1 MERPR
6 LWRENSAPSRVDV
19 SRDGGPEDPVRPV
32 DPLGERAWGGSS
44 RKPWCPRDWSKPG
57 ERGTEGMPSS
67 LPPNASRERVRLCPG
82 LPPPD
87 ARGDCD
93 SGLLTGNASSAAAAR
108 LEGPGPAA
116 LGSTTGSL
124 GEGEPGLDLDFSE
137 TPVSLLNQPIEP
149 RRSGE
154 PTTQFLD
161 GSVPFVRGARTRWV
175 PPLSLAMLTRGVR
188 ALVIRH
194 AAVARL
200 RVHGQGQRLVVVT
213 RRSSAVAETQ
223 RGRSSEFL

>member
-1 MERPR
+1 MAGLRIPSGP
-6 LWRENSAPSRVDV
+6 WIPWVSARGVGHRGSPGAPATGRSPV
-19 SRDGGPEDPVRPV
+19 SG
-32 DPLGERAWGGSS
+32 
-44 RKPWCPRDWSKPG
+44 
-57 ERGTEGMPSS
+57 GTEGMPSS

-154 PTTQFLD
+154 PTTQFSD
-161 GSVPFVRGARTRWV
+161 GSVPFVRGARTRCV
-175 PPLSLAMLTRGVR
+175 PLLSRDAD
-188 ALVIRH
+188 A
-194 AAVARL
+194 
-200 RVHGQGQRLVVVT
+200 
-213 RRSSAVAETQ
+213 RRSCASDASCRRREASSP
-223 RGRSSEFL
+223 RSRAAPGRCDEEEFGGR

>member
-19 SRDGGPEDPVRPV
+19 SRDGGPEDPPRPW
-32 DPLGERAWGGSS
+32 DPLGERACGGSS

-154 PTTQFLD
+154 PTTQFSD

-175 PPLSLAMLTRGVR
+175 PLLSRDADS
-188 ALVIRH
+188 
-194 AAVARL
+194 
-200 RVHGQGQRLVVVT
+200 
-213 RRSSAVAETQ
+213 RRSCASDASCRRREASST
-223 RGRSSEFL
+223 RSMAAPGRCDEEEFGGR